1 MRVTLDLPLDL
12 TLDATYALD
21 PQPTGVARYSQRLI
35 AALAAANESGLNQP
49 SLRITLAA
57 RPRRFARLL
66 REYHAPFR
74 RVMLQEPL
82 NLLLPRSTDVFHGLN
97 QRLPAYRFRRAVTT
111 VHDVFSLSSNRY
123 SSPDFRRK
131 FGEVIRDAVRRSDA
145 IITVSAYTRDEL
157 CRVTGA
163 DPARITVVH
172 HGIDPPAPVE
182 HTAAAPYF
190 LTVGVVQ
197 TRKNTLAAVRA
208 IERLPAAIPLVV
220 AGGDG
225 YGAEATHDYARRQ
238 GLADRVRFVG
248 HCDEATLNRL
258 YAGASALI
266 FPSYEEGF
274 GFPVLEAMARG
285 LPVIAAHASSIPEIA
300 GDAALLFDP
309 DDDAGMAAAC
319 ARILDDPAFAQDLSV
334 RGQRQASGFTWERAA
349 KETLA
354 VYKRLTVV

>member
-111 VHDVFSLSSNRY
+111 VHDVFSLSSDRY
-123 SSPDFRRK
+123 SSPGFRRK
-131 FGEVIRDAVRRSDA
+131 FGEVIRDTVRRSDA

-157 CRVTGA
+157 CRVTDV

-172 HGIDPPAPVE
+172 HGIDLVAPAP
-182 HTAAAPYF
+182 TRPAPALPDKAPPYF

-208 IERLPAAIPLVV
+208 IERLPADITLVV

-225 YGAEATHDYARRQ
+225 YGAEETHDYVRRQ
-238 GLADRVRFVG
+238 GLGDRVRFVG
-248 HCDEATLNRL
+248 HCDEATLNHL
-258 YAGASALI
+258 YAGAAGLI
-266 FPSYEEGF
+266 
-274 GFPVLEAMARG
+274 
-285 LPVIAAHASSIPEIA
+285 
-300 GDAALLFDP
+300 
-309 DDDAGMAAAC
+309 
-319 ARILDDPAFAQDLSV
+319 
-334 RGQRQASGFTWERAA
+334 
-349 KETLA
+349 
-354 VYKRLTVV
+354 